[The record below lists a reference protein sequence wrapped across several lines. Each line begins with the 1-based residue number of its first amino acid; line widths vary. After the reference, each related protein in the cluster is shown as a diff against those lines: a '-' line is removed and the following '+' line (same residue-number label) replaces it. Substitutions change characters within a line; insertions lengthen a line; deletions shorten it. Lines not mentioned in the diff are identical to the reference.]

1 MAHLDLRLQL
11 RHQRSPLRPSPQLLV
26 ASLSQALR
34 ARTQDLAVLTHQAC
48 LARRLVSPFHLRQ
61 VHQRVYL
68 ASPSRHLPVS
78 VDVAPLLQAVLEAA
92 LVASPALVAAEAVLV
107 AVLEGPPQ
115 AEAPPR
121 AAARGSAPRR
131 CRRRSSAAAA
141 AAASSPSLPLRAG
154 VQEDEAVAAVAG
166 APSPAA

>member
-11 RHQRSPLRPSPQLLV
+11 RHQRSPLRPPLRPSPQLLV
-26 ASLSQALR
+26 VSLSQALR
-34 ARTQDLAVLTHQAC
+34 VRTTQDLAVLTHQAC

-92 LVASPALVAAEAVLV
+92 LVASPALVAAEAVLLALVAAEPLLLV
-107 AVLEGPPQ
+107 AVPH
-115 AEAPPR
+115 
-121 AAARGSAPRR
+121 
-131 CRRRSSAAAA
+131 
-141 AAASSPSLPLRAG
+141 
-154 VQEDEAVAAVAG
+154 VQVAVVPAVPVAAVTTVAHHVV
-166 APSPAA
+166 AVVVVVVHSRNCVL

>member
-11 RHQRSPLRPSPQLLV
+11 RHQRSPLRPPLRPSPQLLV

-92 LVASPALVAAEAVLV
+92 LVASPALVVAEAVLLALVAAEPLLLV
-107 AVLEGPPQ
+107 AVPH
-115 AEAPPR
+115 
-121 AAARGSAPRR
+121 
-131 CRRRSSAAAA
+131 
-141 AAASSPSLPLRAG
+141 
-154 VQEDEAVAAVAG
+154 VQVAVVPAVPVAAVTTVAHHVV
-166 APSPAA
+166 AVVVVVVHSRNCVL

>member
-11 RHQRSPLRPSPQLLV
+11 RHQRSPLRPPLRPSPQLLV

-34 ARTQDLAVLTHQAC
+34 ARMQDLAVLIHQAC

-61 VHQRVYL
+61 VHQRVHL

-92 LVASPALVAAEAVLV
+92 LVASPALVAAEAVLLALVAAEPLLLV
-107 AVLEGPPQ
+107 AVPH
-115 AEAPPR
+115 
-121 AAARGSAPRR
+121 
-131 CRRRSSAAAA
+131 
-141 AAASSPSLPLRAG
+141 
-154 VQEDEAVAAVAG
+154 VQVAVVPAVPVAAVTTVAHHVV
-166 APSPAA
+166 AVVVVVVHSRNCVL